1 MMLFLSMLK
10 TKNQPSIQMKI
21 LGLIKKW
28 GEKFATYKSTV
39 PNFTEVYQNLIRS
52 GVVFPNDFSSTYF
65 QYLPKMQPQSQPSN
79 NYSNDFGS
87 NEYDNDFNSNA
98 NKGQSNEGGFDY
110 AENIKYSLVPS
121 KYEPKY
127 TKLVNY
133 LGTLV
138 ESIQLANEMID
149 SSRPGNVDDSL
160 HEIMVTLREGNNKL
174 IETISSDRLRNE
186 KLMDLTIAIDED
198 INRTMNR
205 YENLR
210 NRSKPEP
217 FLSSFVEKNAMND
230 IPMRQKSKKSNN
242 PPSNINIQNNPQP
255 KLNVQPDP
263 SVKSVDDIFDIFSNP
278 KPNNNIGGDHPLD
291 LFDVSQPV
299 VPMNMNQNPNMNI
312 MPQPQIQQQP
322 QPQKVDPTTDLQ
334 NKLKMIYENP
344 QNNNNNMQQGM
355 YPNLSGIGPNVM
367 MNNQPNPM
375 GIPMNNPNPMGM
387 PMNQP
392 NLNPIGMPMNQPN
405 PLGMPMNNP
414 NLMGMQMNNP
424 NPIDIPMNQPNP
436 MGMQMNQPN
445 PIGVPMSEPN
455 QMNQPNPYSGIG
467 MQQNNNMGMNQSMNP
482 LQSSNVP
489 APVNPQQG
497 SVLQYPSMSGI
508 DGMNQNSNM
517 QPPMNNPSDQ
527 AKLNAIDNLF

>member
-1 MMLFLSMLK
+1 
-10 TKNQPSIQMKI
+10 MKI

-28 GEKFATYKSTV
+28 GEKFVTYKSTV

-52 GVVFPNDFSSTYF
+52 GVVFPNNYSSTYF
-65 QYLPKMQPQSQPSN
+65 KYLPKMQPQSSN
-79 NYSNDFGS
+79 NYS
-87 NEYDNDFNSNA
+87 NDFNSNA

-149 SSRPGNVDDSL
+149 SSSPGNVDDSL
-160 HEIMVTLREGNNKL
+160 HEVMVTLREGNNRL
-174 IETISSDRLRNE
+174 IETISSDKLKNE
-186 KLMDLTIAIDED
+186 KLMDITIAIDED

-242 PPSNINIQNNPQP
+242 PPSNINRQNNPQP

-263 SVKSVDDIFDIFSNP
+263 SVKSVDDVFDIFSNP
-278 KPNNNIGGDHPLD
+278 KPSNNIGRGHPLD

-299 VPMNMNQNPNMNI
+299 VAMNMNQNPNI
-312 MPQPQIQQQP
+312 MPQPQTQQQQ

-344 QNNNNNMQQGM
+344 QNDNNMQQGM

-375 GIPMNNPNPMGM
+375 GMPMNNPNPMG
-387 PMNQP
+387 
-392 NLNPIGMPMNQPN
+392 
-405 PLGMPMNNP
+405 
-414 NLMGMQMNNP
+414 
-424 NPIDIPMNQPNP
+424 
-436 MGMQMNQPN
+436 
-445 PIGVPMSEPN
+445 VP
-455 QMNQPNPYSGIG
+455 MNQPNPYSGIG
-467 MQQNNNMGMNQSMNP
+467 IQQNNNMGMNPSINP
-482 LQSSNVP
+482 NMSSNVP

-497 SVLQYPSMSGI
+497 SVLQYPSMIGI
-508 DGMNQNSNM
+508 DGI
-517 QPPMNNPSDQ
+517 
-527 AKLNAIDNLF
+527 KLIITNHK

>member
-1 MMLFLSMLK
+1 
-10 TKNQPSIQMKI
+10 MKI

-28 GEKFATYKSTV
+28 GEKFVTYKSTV
-39 PNFTEVYQNLIRS
+39 PNFTEVYENLIRS
-52 GVVFPNDFSSTYF
+52 GVVFPNNYSSTYF
-65 QYLPKMQPQSQPSN
+65 QYLPKMQPQSSN

-87 NEYDNDFNSNA
+87 NQYDNDFNSNA

-149 SSRPGNVDDSL
+149 SSSPGNLDDSL
-160 HEIMVTLREGNNKL
+160 HEVMVTLREGNNRL
-174 IETISSDRLRNE
+174 IETISSDRLKNE
-186 KLMDLTIAIDED
+186 KLMDITIAIDED

-242 PPSNINIQNNPQP
+242 PPSNINRQNNPQP
-255 KLNVQPDP
+255 KWNVQPDP
-263 SVKSVDDIFDIFSNP
+263 SVKSVDDVFDIFSNP
-278 KPNNNIGGDHPLD
+278 KPSNNIGRDHPLD

-299 VPMNMNQNPNMNI
+299 VAMNMNQNPNI
-312 MPQPQIQQQP
+312 MPQPQTQQQQ

-344 QNNNNNMQQGM
+344 QNDNNMQQGM
-355 YPNLSGIGPNVM
+355 YPNLSGIGPIVM

-375 GIPMNNPNPMGM
+375 GMPMNNPNP
-387 PMNQP
+387 
-392 NLNPIGMPMNQPN
+392 
-405 PLGMPMNNP
+405 
-414 NLMGMQMNNP
+414 
-424 NPIDIPMNQPNP
+424 
-436 MGMQMNQPN
+436 
-445 PIGVPMSEPN
+445 IGVP
-455 QMNQPNPYSGIG
+455 MNQPNPYSGIG
-467 MQQNNNMGMNQSMNP
+467 IQQNNNMGMNPPINP
-482 LQSSNVP
+482 NMSSNVP

-497 SVLQYPSMSGI
+497 SVLQYSSISGI
-508 DGMNQNSNM
+508 DGIKIIITNH
-517 QPPMNNPSDQ
+517 
-527 AKLNAIDNLF
+527 K

>member
-1 MMLFLSMLK
+1 MIWRRFSSKTSMMLFLSMLK
-10 TKNQPSIQMKI
+10 TKTQPSIQMKI

-28 GEKFATYKSTV
+28 GEKFVTYKSTV

-52 GVVFPNDFSSTYF
+52 GVVFPNNYSSTYF
-65 QYLPKMQPQSQPSN
+65 QYLPKMQPQSLN

-87 NEYDNDFNSNA
+87 NQYDNDFNSNA

-149 SSRPGNVDDSL
+149 SSSPGNVDDSL
-160 HEIMVTLREGNNKL
+160 HEVMVTLREGNNRL
-174 IETISSDRLRNE
+174 IETISSDRLKNE
-186 KLMDLTIAIDED
+186 KLMDITIAIDED

-242 PPSNINIQNNPQP
+242 PPSNINRQNNPQP

-263 SVKSVDDIFDIFSNP
+263 SVKSVDDVFDIFSNP
-278 KPNNNIGGDHPLD
+278 KPSNNIGRDHPLD

-299 VPMNMNQNPNMNI
+299 VAMNMNQNPNI
-312 MPQPQIQQQP
+312 MPQPQTQQQQ

-344 QNNNNNMQQGM
+344 QNDNNMQQGM

-375 GIPMNNPNPMGM
+375 G
-387 PMNQP
+387 
-392 NLNPIGMPMNQPN
+392 
-405 PLGMPMNNP
+405 MPMNNP
-414 NLMGMQMNNP
+414 S
-424 NPIDIPMNQPNP
+424 
-436 MGMQMNQPN
+436 
-445 PIGVPMSEPN
+445 PIGLP
-455 QMNQPNPYSGIG
+455 MNQPNPYSGIG
-467 MQQNNNMGMNQSMNP
+467 IQQNNNMGMNPPINP
-482 LQSSNVP
+482 NMSSNVP

-497 SVLQYPSMSGI
+497 SVLQYSSISGI
-508 DGMNQNSNM
+508 DGIKIIITNH
-517 QPPMNNPSDQ
+517 
-527 AKLNAIDNLF
+527 K

>member
-1 MMLFLSMLK
+1 MIWRRFSSKTSMMLFLGMLK
-10 TKNQPSIQMKI
+10 TKTQPSIQMKI

-28 GEKFATYKSTV
+28 GEKFVTYKSTV

-52 GVVFPNDFSSTYF
+52 GSVFPNNYSSTYF
-65 QYLPKMQPQSQPSN
+65 QYLPKMQPQSLN
-79 NYSNDFGS
+79 NYC
-87 NEYDNDFNSNA
+87 NDFNSNA

-149 SSRPGNVDDSL
+149 SSSPGNVDDSL
-160 HEIMVTLREGNNKL
+160 HEIMVTLREGNNRL
-174 IETISSDRLRNE
+174 IETISSDRLKNE
-186 KLMDLTIAIDED
+186 KLMDITIAIDED

-242 PPSNINIQNNPQP
+242 PPSNINRQNNPQP

-263 SVKSVDDIFDIFSNP
+263 SVKSVDDVFDIFSNP
-278 KPNNNIGGDHPLD
+278 KPSNNIGRDHPLD

-299 VPMNMNQNPNMNI
+299 VAMNMNQNPNI
-312 MPQPQIQQQP
+312 MPQPQTQQQQ

-334 NKLKMIYENP
+334 NKLKMIYENS
-344 QNNNNNMQQGM
+344 QNDNNMQQGM

-367 MNNQPNPM
+367 MNNQPNP
-375 GIPMNNPNPMGM
+375 
-387 PMNQP
+387 
-392 NLNPIGMPMNQPN
+392 
-405 PLGMPMNNP
+405 
-414 NLMGMQMNNP
+414 
-424 NPIDIPMNQPNP
+424 
-436 MGMQMNQPN
+436 
-445 PIGVPMSEPN
+445 
-455 QMNQPNPYSGIG
+455 YSGIG
-467 MQQNNNMGMNQSMNP
+467 IQQNNNMGMNPPINP
-482 LQSSNVP
+482 NMSSKVP

-497 SVLQYPSMSGI
+497 SVLQYSSISGI
-508 DGMNQNSNM
+508 DGIKIIITNH
-517 QPPMNNPSDQ
+517 
-527 AKLNAIDNLF
+527 K

>member
-1 MMLFLSMLK
+1 MIWRRFSSKTSMMLFLSMLK

-28 GEKFATYKSTV
+28 GEKFVTYKSTV

-52 GVVFPNDFSSTYF
+52 GVVFPNNYSSTYF
-65 QYLPKMQPQSQPSN
+65 QYLPKMQPQSSI
-79 NYSNDFGS
+79 NYC
-87 NEYDNDFNSNA
+87 NDFNSNA

-149 SSRPGNVDDSL
+149 SSSPGNVDDSL
-160 HEIMVTLREGNNKL
+160 HEVMVTLREGNNRL
-174 IETISSDRLRNE
+174 IETISSDRLKNE
-186 KLMDLTIAIDED
+186 KLMDITIAIDED

-242 PPSNINIQNNPQP
+242 PPSNINRQNNPQP

-263 SVKSVDDIFDIFSNP
+263 SVKSVDDVFDIFSNP
-278 KPNNNIGGDHPLD
+278 KPSNNIGRDHPLD

-299 VPMNMNQNPNMNI
+299 VAMNMNQNPNI
-312 MPQPQIQQQP
+312 MPQPQTQQQQ

-344 QNNNNNMQQGM
+344 QNDNNMQQGM

-375 GIPMNNPNPMGM
+375 G
-387 PMNQP
+387 
-392 NLNPIGMPMNQPN
+392 
-405 PLGMPMNNP
+405 MPMNNP
-414 NLMGMQMNNP
+414 S
-424 NPIDIPMNQPNP
+424 
-436 MGMQMNQPN
+436 
-445 PIGVPMSEPN
+445 PIGVP
-455 QMNQPNPYSGIG
+455 MNQPNPYSGIG
-467 MQQNNNMGMNQSMNP
+467 IQQNNNMGMNPPINP
-482 LQSSNVP
+482 NMSSNVP

-497 SVLQYPSMSGI
+497 SVLQYSSISGI
-508 DGMNQNSNM
+508 DGIKIIITNH
-517 QPPMNNPSDQ
+517 
-527 AKLNAIDNLF
+527 K

>member
-1 MMLFLSMLK
+1 MIWRRFSSKTSMMLFLSMLK
-10 TKNQPSIQMKI
+10 TKTQPSIQMKI

-28 GEKFATYKSTV
+28 GEKFVTYKSTV

-52 GVVFPNDFSSTYF
+52 GVVFPNNYSSTYF
-65 QYLPKMQPQSQPSN
+65 QYLPKMQPQSLN
-79 NYSNDFGS
+79 NYC
-87 NEYDNDFNSNA
+87 NDFNSNA
-98 NKGQSNEGGFDY
+98 NKGQSNKGGFDY

-149 SSRPGNVDDSL
+149 SSSPGNVDDSL
-160 HEIMVTLREGNNKL
+160 HEVMVTLREGNNRL
-174 IETISSDRLRNE
+174 IETISSDRLKNE
-186 KLMDLTIAIDED
+186 KLMDITIAIDED

-242 PPSNINIQNNPQP
+242 PPSNINRQNNPQP

-263 SVKSVDDIFDIFSNP
+263 SVKSVDDVFDIFSNP
-278 KPNNNIGGDHPLD
+278 KPSNNIGRDHPLD

-299 VPMNMNQNPNMNI
+299 VAMNMNQNPNI
-312 MPQPQIQQQP
+312 MPQPQTQQQQ

-344 QNNNNNMQQGM
+344 QNDNNMQQGM

-375 GIPMNNPNPMGM
+375 G
-387 PMNQP
+387 
-392 NLNPIGMPMNQPN
+392 
-405 PLGMPMNNP
+405 MPMNNP
-414 NLMGMQMNNP
+414 S
-424 NPIDIPMNQPNP
+424 
-436 MGMQMNQPN
+436 
-445 PIGVPMSEPN
+445 PIGVP
-455 QMNQPNPYSGIG
+455 MNQPNPYSGIG
-467 MQQNNNMGMNQSMNP
+467 IQQNNNMGMNPPINP
-482 LQSSNVP
+482 NMSSNVP

-497 SVLQYPSMSGI
+497 SVLQYSSISGI
-508 DGMNQNSNM
+508 DGIKIIITNH
-517 QPPMNNPSDQ
+517 
-527 AKLNAIDNLF
+527 K

>member
-1 MMLFLSMLK
+1 MIWRRFSSKTSMMLFLSMLK
-10 TKNQPSIQMKI
+10 TKTQPSIQMKI

-28 GEKFATYKSTV
+28 GEKFVTYKSTV

-52 GVVFPNDFSSTYF
+52 GVVFPNNYSSTYF
-65 QYLPKMQPQSQPSN
+65 QYLPKMQPQSSN
-79 NYSNDFGS
+79 NYS
-87 NEYDNDFNSNA
+87 NDFNSNA
-98 NKGQSNEGGFDY
+98 NKGQSNKGGFDY

-149 SSRPGNVDDSL
+149 SSSPGNVDDSL
-160 HEIMVTLREGNNKL
+160 HEVMVTLREGNNRL
-174 IETISSDRLRNE
+174 IETISSDRLKNE
-186 KLMDLTIAIDED
+186 KLMDITIAIDED

-242 PPSNINIQNNPQP
+242 PPSNINRQNNPQP

-263 SVKSVDDIFDIFSNP
+263 SVKSVDDVFDIFSNP
-278 KPNNNIGGDHPLD
+278 KPSNNIGRDHPLD

-299 VPMNMNQNPNMNI
+299 VAMNMNQNPNI
-312 MPQPQIQQQP
+312 MPQPQTQQQQ

-344 QNNNNNMQQGM
+344 QNDNNMQQGM

-375 GIPMNNPNPMGM
+375 GMPMNNPNP
-387 PMNQP
+387 
-392 NLNPIGMPMNQPN
+392 
-405 PLGMPMNNP
+405 
-414 NLMGMQMNNP
+414 
-424 NPIDIPMNQPNP
+424 
-436 MGMQMNQPN
+436 
-445 PIGVPMSEPN
+445 IGVP
-455 QMNQPNPYSGIG
+455 MNQPNPYSGIG
-467 MQQNNNMGMNQSMNP
+467 IQQNNNMGMNPPINP
-482 LQSSNVP
+482 NMSSNVP

-497 SVLQYPSMSGI
+497 SVLQYSSISGI
-508 DGMNQNSNM
+508 DGIKIIITNH
-517 QPPMNNPSDQ
+517 
-527 AKLNAIDNLF
+527 K

>member
-1 MMLFLSMLK
+1 
-10 TKNQPSIQMKI
+10 MKI

-28 GEKFATYKSTV
+28 GEKFVTYKSTV

-52 GVVFPNDFSSTYF
+52 GVVFPNNYSSTYF
-65 QYLPKMQPQSQPSN
+65 QYLPKMQPQSSN
-79 NYSNDFGS
+79 NYS
-87 NEYDNDFNSNA
+87 NDFNSNA
-98 NKGQSNEGGFDY
+98 NKGQSNKGGFDY

-149 SSRPGNVDDSL
+149 SSSPGNVDDSL
-160 HEIMVTLREGNNKL
+160 HEVMVTLREGNNRL
-174 IETISSDRLRNE
+174 IETISSDKLKNE
-186 KLMDLTIAIDED
+186 KLMDITIAIDM
-198 INRTMNR
+198 NRTMNR

-242 PPSNINIQNNPQP
+242 PPSNINRQNNPQP

-263 SVKSVDDIFDIFSNP
+263 SESVDDVFDIFSNP
-278 KPNNNIGGDHPLD
+278 KPSNNIGRDHPLD

-299 VPMNMNQNPNMNI
+299 VAMNMNQNPNI
-312 MPQPQIQQQP
+312 MPQPQTQQQQ

-344 QNNNNNMQQGM
+344 QNDNNMQQGM

-375 GIPMNNPNPMGM
+375 PMNNPS
-387 PMNQP
+387 
-392 NLNPIGMPMNQPN
+392 
-405 PLGMPMNNP
+405 
-414 NLMGMQMNNP
+414 
-424 NPIDIPMNQPNP
+424 
-436 MGMQMNQPN
+436 
-445 PIGVPMSEPN
+445 PIGVP
-455 QMNQPNPYSGIG
+455 MNQPNPYSGIG
-467 MQQNNNMGMNQSMNP
+467 IQQNNNMGMNPPINP
-482 LQSSNVP
+482 NMSSNLP

-497 SVLQYPSMSGI
+497 SVMQYPSMIGI
-508 DGMNQNSNM
+508 DGIKIIITNH
-517 QPPMNNPSDQ
+517 
-527 AKLNAIDNLF
+527 K